1 MSQDASGFKFRGIR
15 AKTISS
21 PQPNHTFLPDKVE
34 KQHQAVSNSLAR
46 PHDKNIQ
53 VNRYGHR
60 PEKRAAVGKGGY
72 CPLDGAVQ
80 RIGAESSPDSVA
92 VGDGGQ
98 PVRHREEDQEL
109 PRSRPQI

>member
-1 MSQDASGFKFRGIR
+1 MISMR

-34 KQHQAVSNSLAR
+34 KQHQAVGNSLAR

-53 VNRYGHR
+53 INRNGHR

-72 CPLDGAVQ
+72 GPLDDAVQ
-80 RIGAESSPDSVA
+80 RLGAENSPDSVT
-92 VGDGGQ
+92 VGDRGQ
-98 PVRHREEDQEL
+98 PVRH
-109 PRSRPQI
+109 